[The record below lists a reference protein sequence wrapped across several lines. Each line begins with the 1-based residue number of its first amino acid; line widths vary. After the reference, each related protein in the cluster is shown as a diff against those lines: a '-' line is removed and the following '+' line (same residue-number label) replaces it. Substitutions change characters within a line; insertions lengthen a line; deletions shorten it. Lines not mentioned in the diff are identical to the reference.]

1 VEPFRATGVA
11 VLMIDHQSRLQ
22 TGQSYQSKSAF
33 GSGYKT
39 NLARSVIQ
47 IEATDRG
54 EDTLTVRLRQKKHNF
69 GPLVEPFGVKLS
81 FSEDTVHLE
90 AVELEAAELAEEQSL
105 NSTQRVK
112 LALEDGPAYP
122 QEISDTTG
130 LALKTVKNVLT
141 PLRKQG
147 IVKPTGEKEMG
158 TEQVQLSVPASP
170 SYKRDEDGD
179 GTKCPTW
186 LFPSLSSELMH
197 TTCQP
202 SDRS

>member
-1 VEPFRATGVA
+1 
-11 VLMIDHQSRLQ
+11 MIDHQSRLQ

-33 GSGYKT
+33 GSVYKT

-90 AVELEAAELAEEQSL
+90 AVELAEEQSL